1 MRPHEHDPYRVLLH
15 NNNSNCYVRGDRDV
29 SAERRVCVWGGKRLG
44 VEWTDP
50 KRVTSVYIEWNVFER
65 VTIIL
70 SGKSINCLDTYARDA
85 FTNNNSLSDN
95 IDTSAM
101 SHRHYQVI
109 SSINDYGRCTFEVLA
124 LYVRLGSNSTACT
137 NVNISEIF
145 ETRYRNHV
153 LISSRYRHFSTL
165 LVETGEG
172 ICFFQTRK
180 YLSRKENIQKTRI
193 TFWKI

>member
-1 MRPHEHDPYRVLLH
+1 M
-15 NNNSNCYVRGDRDV
+15 
-29 SAERRVCVWGGKRLG
+29 KRI
-44 VEWTDP
+44 
-50 KRVTSVYIEWNVFER
+50 R
-65 VTIIL
+65 
-70 SGKSINCLDTYARDA
+70 ARNDNFIRKIDKLFRCASA

-95 IDTSAM
+95 IDTLAM

-109 SSINDYGRCTFEVLA
+109 SSINDYGRCTFEVLT

-145 ETRYRNHV
+145 KTRHRNRV

-172 ICFFQTRK
+172 TCFFSNTQYSNICHEKKTFRK
-180 YLSRKENIQKTRI
+180 RELRFEKSNAFLLNRLTGILQNKPKRNRFTLCR
-193 TFWKI
+193 